1 MSALSAPFAAVV
13 DGDALLQ
20 VLWVSAAAGI
30 GLSLVFSLAIASAAR
45 AGQQRRAG
53 FAGQALAWSVVAGAC
68 GVLCGVAVAFGVIVM
83 LSK

>member
-1 MSALSAPFAAVV
+1 VTGPGFAAVV

-30 GLSLVFSLAIASAAR
+30 GLSLVFSLAIASFAR
-45 AGQQRRAG
+45 AGQQRRG
-53 FAGQALAWSVVAGAC
+53 GSSGLALVWSLVTVAC
-68 GVLCGVAVAFGVIVM
+68 GVVCAVAVAFGVAAM